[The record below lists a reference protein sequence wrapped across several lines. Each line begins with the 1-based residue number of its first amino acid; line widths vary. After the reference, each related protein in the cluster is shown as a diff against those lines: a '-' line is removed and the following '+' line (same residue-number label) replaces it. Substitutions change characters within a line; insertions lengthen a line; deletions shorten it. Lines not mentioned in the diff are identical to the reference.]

1 MLKSY
6 LSPEIKKQAI
16 IDLKEYF
23 LNKRGEEIG
32 DLAADIILDFISEKI
47 GPHFYNQ
54 AIYDVSKY
62 MSDKI
67 DDLNGFIK

>member
-6 LSPEIKKQAI
+6 LPPEIKKQAI

-54 AIYDVSKY
+54 AVYDISKY

-67 DDLNGFIK
+67 DDINGFMK